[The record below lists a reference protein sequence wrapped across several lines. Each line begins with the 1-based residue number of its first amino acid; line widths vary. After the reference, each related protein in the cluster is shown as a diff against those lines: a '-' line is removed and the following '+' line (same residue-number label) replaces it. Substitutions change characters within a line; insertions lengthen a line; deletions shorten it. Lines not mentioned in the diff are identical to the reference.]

1 MTIILTRVKMC
12 DIIVLWTF
20 ENVPIFKKHFN
31 KGGVSMK
38 YSEIEELAKGFET
51 ELKEQ
56 EKAPNTIKAYL
67 TDIAMFREYSNSS
80 EHSEEITKS
89 DIIAYREKMKAD
101 GVSTSTI
108 NRRIISI
115 NKFLKWAGAADIANT
130 RSIKQQTVTDLNGVI
145 TFEEFERMSNAALHP
160 GKQAQAAGLKPDL
173 QAWAIMQTLYM
184 SGIRFG
190 ELKFFTVEALKDISK
205 NGNSITVENK
215 GKLRKIP
222 VSKELYKLLRDY
234 CSQQGIT
241 KGYIFGT
248 RNGTPISNEQ
258 ISRRLKK
265 IAGYARISKSK
276 IHPHS
281 FRHLFGVEF
290 MEQYEHRIDVLADI
304 LGHSSINTT
313 RIYTRIST
321 KEQSEMID
329 GMNLKKNSRKR
340 TTKKD

>member
-1 MTIILTRVKMC
+1 MRYS
-12 DIIVLWTF
+12 DIT
-20 ENVPIFKKHFN
+20 
-31 KGGVSMK
+31 
-38 YSEIEELAKGFET
+38 ELAKAFET
-51 ELKEQ
+51 DLKEQ

-67 TDIAMFREYSNSS
+67 TDIAMFTEHSNSS
-80 EHSEEITKS
+80 EHGEEITKS
-89 DIIAYREKMKAD
+89 DIIAYRDKMNAD
-101 GVSTSTI
+101 GVSTATI
-108 NRRIISI
+108 NRRIVSL
-115 NKFLKWAGAADIANT
+115 NKFLKWAGAADIAT
-130 RSIKQQTVTDLNGVI
+130 TKAIKQQTATDLNGVI
-145 TFEEFERMSNAALHP
+145 SSEEYERMLSAALHP
-160 GKQAQAAGLKPDL
+160 GKQAQAAGLKPDV
-173 QAWAIMQTLYM
+173 QAWAIMQTLAGT
-184 SGIRFG
+184 GIRFG
-190 ELKFFTVEALKDISK
+190 ELKFFTVEALRDISK
-205 NGNSITVENK
+205 NGNSITVDNK
-215 GKLRKIP
+215 GKRRKIP
-222 VSKELYKLLRDY
+222 VSKEINKLLKEY

-329 GMNLKKNSRKR
+329 GMTIGKAKNSKKNA
-340 TTKKD
+340 TKKN

>member
-1 MTIILTRVKMC
+1 
-12 DIIVLWTF
+12 
-20 ENVPIFKKHFN
+20 
-31 KGGVSMK
+31 MK
-38 YSEIEELAKGFET
+38 YSEITQLVKGFEQD
-51 ELKEQ
+51 LKDQ

-67 TDIAMFREYSNSS
+67 TDIAIFSEYANST
-80 EHSEEITKS
+80 EHGEDVSKA
-89 DIIAYREKMKAD
+89 DIITYRDKLNAD
-101 GVSTSTI
+101 GVSTATI
-108 NRRIISI
+108 NRRIVSL
-115 NKFLKWAGAADIANT
+115 NKFLKWAGAGEIANT
-130 RSIKQQTVTDLNGVI
+130 KPIKQQAAADLDGVI
-145 TFEEFERMSNAALHP
+145 TIEEFERMSAAALNP

-190 ELKFFTVEALKDISK
+190 ELKFFTVEALRDISK
-205 NGNSITVENK
+205 NGKSITVDNK
-215 GKLRKIP
+215 GKRRKIP
-222 VSKELYKLLRDY
+222 VSKELNKLLRDY
-234 CSQQGIT
+234 CTQQNIT
-241 KGYIFGT
+241 EGYIFGT

-258 ISRRLKK
+258 ISRRLKR

-329 GMNLKKNSRKR
+329 GMSLRKKKPSKR
-340 TTKKD
+340 N

>member
-1 MTIILTRVKMC
+1 M
-12 DIIVLWTF
+12 
-20 ENVPIFKKHFN
+20 N
-31 KGGVSMK
+31 
-38 YSEIEELAKGFET
+38 
-51 ELKEQ
+51 
-56 EKAPNTIKAYL
+56 
-67 TDIAMFREYSNSS
+67 
-80 EHSEEITKS
+80 
-89 DIIAYREKMKAD
+89 AD
-101 GVSTSTI
+101 GVSTATI
-108 NRRIISI
+108 NRRIVSL
-115 NKFLKWAGAADIANT
+115 NKFLKWAGAADIAT
-130 RSIKQQTVTDLNGVI
+130 TKAIKQQTATDLNGVI
-145 TFEEFERMSNAALHP
+145 SSEEYERMLSAALHP
-160 GKQAQAAGLKPDL
+160 GKQAQAAGLKPDV
-173 QAWAIMQTLYM
+173 QAWAIMQTLAGT
-184 SGIRFG
+184 GIRFG
-190 ELKFFTVEALKDISK
+190 ELKFFTVEALRDISK
-205 NGNSITVENK
+205 NGNSITVDNK
-215 GKLRKIP
+215 GKRRKIP
-222 VSKELYKLLRDY
+222 VSKEVNKLLKEY

-329 GMNLKKNSRKR
+329 GMTIGKAKNSKKNA
-340 TTKKD
+340 TKKN

>member
-1 MTIILTRVKMC
+1 
-12 DIIVLWTF
+12 
-20 ENVPIFKKHFN
+20 
-31 KGGVSMK
+31 MK
-38 YSEIEELAKGFET
+38 YSDVNDLLKSFVKELE
-51 ELKEQ
+51 EQ
-56 EKAPNTIKAYL
+56 EKAPNTIKAYS
-67 TDIAMFREYSNSS
+67 TDIQMFQLWAGERVEPDTD
-80 EHSEEITKS
+80 IVKT
-89 DIIAYREKMKAD
+89 DIISYRESLKAD

-108 NRRIISI
+108 NRRIVSI
-115 NKFLKWAGAADIANT
+115 NRFLKWAGEHDIAT
-130 RSIKQQTVTDLNGVI
+130 TKPIKQQAAATLDGVI
-145 TFEEFERMSNAALHP
+145 TSEEFERMLTAALTP
-160 GKQAQAAGLKPDL
+160 GKQAQKAGLKPDP
-173 QAWAIMQTLYM
+173 QAWAIMQTLAG

-190 ELKFFTVEALKDISK
+190 ELKFFTVEALRDVNK

-215 GKLRKIP
+215 GKQRKIP
-222 VSKELYKLLRDY
+222 VSKDLQKLLKDY
-234 CSQQGIT
+234 CTQQGIT
-241 KGYIFGT
+241 SGYIFGT

-321 KEQSEMID
+321 KEQSEMIN
-329 GMNLKKNSRKR
+329 GMSRK
-340 TTKKD
+340 KKKPLKDN

>member
-1 MTIILTRVKMC
+1 MRYS
-12 DIIVLWTF
+12 DIT
-20 ENVPIFKKHFN
+20 
-31 KGGVSMK
+31 
-38 YSEIEELAKGFET
+38 ELAKAFET
-51 ELKEQ
+51 DLKEQ

-67 TDIAMFREYSNSS
+67 TDIAMFTEHSDSS
-80 EHSEEITKS
+80 EHGEEITKS
-89 DIIAYREKMKAD
+89 DIIAYRDKMNAD
-101 GVSTSTI
+101 GVSTATI
-108 NRRIISI
+108 NRRIVSL
-115 NKFLKWAGAADIANT
+115 NKFLKWAGAADIATTKAIN
-130 RSIKQQTVTDLNGVI
+130 LNGVI
-145 TFEEFERMSNAALHP
+145 SSEEYERMLSAALHP
-160 GKQAQAAGLKPDL
+160 GKQAQAAGLKPDV
-173 QAWAIMQTLYM
+173 QAWAIMQTLAGT
-184 SGIRFG
+184 GIRFG
-190 ELKFFTVEALKDISK
+190 ELKFFTVEALRDISK
-205 NGNSITVENK
+205 NGNSITVDNK
-215 GKLRKIP
+215 GKRRKIP
-222 VSKELYKLLRDY
+222 VSKEVNKLLKEY

-329 GMNLKKNSRKR
+329 GMTIGKAKNSKKNA
-340 TTKKD
+340 TKKN